1 MPEQIQKIYN
11 IVLEWWNKF
20 TSRQKTWLV
29 AIAGGIIMTLAILLT
44 LLSQTQYVHLINA
57 DDAREASEISELL
70 DSAGIKYNLSTS
82 TLQFEVDKKQEAQA
96 TMLLASNNIQTDF
109 LSIDDVTAGGFS
121 VTEADK
127 QRRYKDF
134 QEKQIARLAK
144 AQTGVKDAYI
154 KLNIPYNDGTLLA
167 RHQESSAFIQLELT
181 GNDFGEEQAA
191 AFAKGISVSLGSDT
205 PVKIHI
211 IDTNGNV
218 LFSGDDLSSTGGSV
232 SNQLSTKSKAEQVVN
247 NEVRRVLQNTGLF
260 DNIVAS
266 SNIPI
271 DFSSTSIVDN
281 EYSVPPDRDE
291 GFIAH
296 EYRYDRESVNTGGG
310 PPGTDSNTEGGPSY
324 QYQDNRFSSDTESE
338 LTIDRLVNQRIT
350 ESNLPPGQPVFKD
363 ASIAVTATTFNVIR
377 EEDARRRGD
386 LDGISWEEFKDAN
399 SDKAI
404 IPINDELISL
414 ISHASGVPLDSI
426 TFLAYQE
433 NIFRDADRMQ
443 VSWTDATQI
452 ILIVIILGL
461 LAFVVIRSMRA
472 ARAEEEEEELSVERL
487 LQSQPELEDIS
498 IDEGSEAKKIIDK
511 FVIENPE
518 AAAALLRNWLNE
530 DWG

>member
-1 MPEQIQKIYN
+1 MPEQVQKILN

-29 AIAGGIIMTLAILLT
+29 AIAGGIVMTLAILLT
-44 LLSQTQYVHLINA
+44 LLSQTQYIHLTNA
-57 DDAREASEISELL
+57 VDASEAWEISDILEAN
-70 DSAGIKYNLSTS
+70 SIKYRQTGI
-82 TLQFEVDKKQEAQA
+82 LQFDVDRKQEAQA
-96 TMLLASNNIQTDF
+96 TMLLATNNIQTDY
-109 LSIDDVTAGGFS
+109 LSIDSVTTGGFS
-121 VTEADK
+121 VTESDK
-127 QRRYKDF
+127 QRRYKEY
-134 QEKQIARLAK
+134 QERQIARLAK
-144 AQTGVKDAYI
+144 AQTGVRNADV

-167 RHQESSAFIQLELT
+167 QHKESSAFIMLDLIGSE
-181 GNDFGEEQAA
+181 FGEEQAA
-191 AFAKGISVSLGSDT
+191 AFAKGVSVSLGSDT
-205 PVKIHI
+205 PVNIHI
-211 IDTNGNV
+211 MDANGNT

-232 SNQLSTKSKAEQVVN
+232 SNQLNTKSKAEQVVN

-260 DNIVAS
+260 DNIATS
-266 SNIPI
+266 SNVPI
-271 DFSSTSIVDN
+271 DFSSTSIVNN
-281 EYSVPPDRDE
+281 EYTVPDERDE
-291 GFIAH
+291 GYIAH

-324 QYQDNRFSSDTESE
+324 QYQDNRYSSDTESE
-338 LTIDRLVNQRIT
+338 LTIDRLVNQKIT
-350 ESNLPPGQPVFKD
+350 ESNLPPGQPIFRE
-363 ASIAVTATTFNVIR
+363 ASIAVTATRFNVIR

-386 LDGISWEEFKDAN
+386 LAGITWEEYVDN
-399 SDKAI
+399 HPDKEVL
-404 IPINDELISL
+404 PVPDDLVSL
-414 ISHASGVPLDSI
+414 VSHASGVPYDSI

-443 VSWTDATQI
+443 VSWTDVTQI

-472 ARAEEEEEELSVERL
+472 ARAEEEEEELSVEKL

-511 FVIENPE
+511 FVNENPE